1 VKIFKFKSIKYEI
14 LTFLVFL
21 SVIIL
26 TTLAFVVYFQVSG
39 QIGAIMEE
47 SSIEIVEAKSNYI
60 AQCIA
65 TQKTIL
71 EVVASAVEVKS
82 MDINTLSGF
91 LGIKKAELGADIE
104 TLYVVNELGE
114 AVTES
119 GVKLD
124 LAGRA
129 YFKEIMAG
137 ADYVISNPIVS
148 KATGNIVY
156 VIAYAVHNENNKL
169 VGMIGGAIDLGKVLK
184 IADEAKVANKGYG
197 FIIDGNGIILT
208 HKNEEFEMNMS
219 VLESDK
225 EGFINLKEAGK
236 EMLKGNS
243 GYMEIT
249 TPDGEHERLAFVKI
263 PDTPNWSFGVAV
275 EVNELNKASFEI
287 LGLIVLFIVISAIVF
302 VVFSLILGNM
312 IGKPLKKIS
321 EDVEKFGEG
330 DLSTRFETKRSD
342 EIFQMSEHLNSMGN
356 NLRTTMDT
364 IRVTVVNVDES
375 SNELSGIAQNGDEIT
390 GNIVEKA
397 KKIELN
403 IQDTTSSIEEITSAA
418 QEVASSAQE
427 ISRSSQEL
435 SVGITETEESVKQG
449 NMELEKLSE
458 SMQYVKTEN
467 KKTVDI
473 VQMVAEQSKNVS
485 EIVNAIS
492 SIAEQTNL
500 LALNAAIE
508 AARAGEAGRGFAVV
522 ADEIRK
528 LAEESKQSSTS
539 IAEILNHIDEGAA
552 LANESVNRSN
562 TLYEEVIEEREGIG
576 KDFER
581 IIVSINQIAGQAHKL
596 SSTAEEQSSAVEQ
609 MSQSAESSAEEMVEV
624 SEDMSEIAAG
634 MENISESNH
643 NINSSSEELKT
654 LADKLDQQIKK
665 FKF

>member
-1 VKIFKFKSIKYEI
+1 
-14 LTFLVFL
+14 
-21 SVIIL
+21 
-26 TTLAFVVYFQVSG
+26 
-39 QIGAIMEE
+39 
-47 SSIEIVEAKSNYI
+47 
-60 AQCIA
+60 
-65 TQKTIL
+65 
-71 EVVASAVEVKS
+71 
-82 MDINTLSGF
+82 
-91 LGIKKAELGADIE
+91 
-104 TLYVVNELGE
+104 
-114 AVTES
+114 
-119 GVKLD
+119 
-124 LAGRA
+124 
-129 YFKEIMAG
+129 
-137 ADYVISNPIVS
+137 
-148 KATGNIVY
+148 
-156 VIAYAVHNENNKL
+156 
-169 VGMIGGAIDLGKVLK
+169 
-184 IADEAKVANKGYG
+184 
-197 FIIDGNGIILT
+197 
-208 HKNEEFEMNMS
+208 
-219 VLESDK
+219 
-225 EGFINLKEAGK
+225 
-236 EMLKGNS
+236 
-243 GYMEIT
+243 
-249 TPDGEHERLAFVKI
+249 
-263 PDTPNWSFGVAV
+263 
-275 EVNELNKASFEI
+275 VNELNKASFEI